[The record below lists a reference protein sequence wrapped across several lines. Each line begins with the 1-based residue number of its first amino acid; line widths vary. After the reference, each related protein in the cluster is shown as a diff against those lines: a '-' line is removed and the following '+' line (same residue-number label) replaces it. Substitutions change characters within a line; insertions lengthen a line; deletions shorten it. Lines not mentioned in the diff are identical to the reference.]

1 MYLVRVVH
9 DGLHP
14 FNYHVLQ
21 PSSYSLRLLQGC
33 PRLHPSPY
41 AGVLRGLGSFCGRY
55 HLGYMMRVMH
65 MRLIMLRFTLF
76 LVSALVLVFGAAACV
91 VGHTAYVR
99 FAGRSLAMCLVS
111 PWLSDLA
118 TA

>member
-1 MYLVRVVH
+1 
-9 DGLHP
+9 
-14 FNYHVLQ
+14 
-21 PSSYSLRLLQGC
+21 
-33 PRLHPSPY
+33 
-41 AGVLRGLGSFCGRY
+41 
-55 HLGYMMRVMH
+55 MR
-65 MRLIMLRFTLF
+65 RFTLF